1 MKKIAIFNLG
11 YELLGYIDDHFIF
24 DSFTKNLKESDYVK
38 KIISQINQE
47 KLSLRDGTEVSIDN
61 PLFLIAIS
69 EELNRN
75 GLITKTIESNLQPLL
90 DQIFT
95 NFRIEEIYNFIGD
108 IINTETDDKTVVE
121 LEDLINKIIQQKYK

>member
-11 YELLGYIDDHFIF
+11 YELLGYIDENFTF
-24 DSFTKNLKESDYVK
+24 YPFTKDEVKSGLAK
-38 KIISQINQE
+38 KIISQINKE
-47 KLSLRDGTEVSIDN
+47 KLTLRDGTEVSINN

-95 NFRIEEIYNFIGD
+95 NFRIEEIYDFIGD
-108 IINTETDDKTVVE
+108 IINTETDDTSMGE
-121 LEDLINKIIQQKYK
+121 LEDLINKIIQQKYE